1 MATKA
6 SNTASRQVKKSEAIK
21 KKEET
26 AAAREKYR
34 AEMVVWEA
42 ECVELQEK
50 NIPKKEWP
58 RKPWYPFGKKTYEQ
72 WKVEGKEKDINKGVV
87 IEDEPLEVSWVAS
100 TSSGES
106 DEETGNESE
115 LY

>member
-1 MATKA
+1 MTKA
-6 SNTASRQVKKSEAIK
+6 SNAASRQVKKSEAVK

-42 ECVELQEK
+42 ECTELQEK

-58 RKPWYPFGKKTYEQ
+58 HKPWYPFGKKTYEQ
-72 WKVEGKEKDINKGVV
+72 WKAEGKEKDIDEGVV
-87 IEDEPLEVSWVAS
+87 IEDEPSEVSWVAS
-100 TSSGES
+100 ASSGES
-106 DEETGNESE
+106 NEETGNKSE

>member
-1 MATKA
+1 MTKA
-6 SNTASRQVKKSEAIK
+6 SNAASRQVKKSEAVK

-26 AAAREKYR
+26 AATREKYR

-42 ECVELQEK
+42 ECAELQEK

-72 WKVEGKEKDINKGVV
+72 WKAEGKEKDIDKGVV
-87 IEDEPLEVSWVAS
+87 IEDEPLEVSLVAS
-100 TSSGES
+100 ASSGES
-106 DEETGNESE
+106 DEETGNKSE